1 MLVVVLKKKKHCKA
15 HLEITQ
21 QPFDLIEHCMLSY
34 TKRACTAVVGTHC
47 RTGRVHHSF
56 FWFQAFLLAL
66 NPITTTEVLGNATYF
81 LSSAAF
87 LFNSGFSLSIF
98 MIKPTLFFIYTIS
111 YLKSMTDFAFAHK
124 WCV

>member
-1 MLVVVLKKKKHCKA
+1 MKIQQKKMLVVVLKKKKHCKA

-56 FWFQAFLLAL
+56 FLVPGVFISIKSHYYHRGFGKCNVFPQFC
-66 NPITTTEVLGNATYF
+66 G
-81 LSSAAF
+81 LSF
-87 LFNSGFSLSIF
+87 
-98 MIKPTLFFIYTIS
+98 
-111 YLKSMTDFAFAHK
+111 
-124 WCV
+124 